1 MTTLTRLNSD
11 MGDILLTNL
20 NTPAQDCTVTV
31 PVVSG
36 KSAYD
41 LAVENGY
48 VGSLQDWLASLSGWK
63 PVDSDFANYLEQH
76 LQLSSLFNGVNSK
89 IEANKAELDARIE
102 ERISE
107 AQAISTKLDNEAQE
121 RIKEAN
127 ELAKQ
132 LLDETT
138 QRVSDASKLR
148 DDLQSEAYERALAMD
163 QLADDILSEQVN
175 RVNEIKNT
183 VDLINQ
189 EVAARSNA
197 IDTVSNNLLNE
208 QKARQSD
215 ISALVSD
222 IDSLDSKVNSNHTF
236 ILENYTTTS
245 DATTE
250 TANQIKALKTTYIDP
265 ELNKKATV
273 TSVEQVENSIT
284 NINGELVT
292 VGNKLS
298 GVIAESGKNKQD
310 IAAVWTDMRVRVEAE
325 SALST
330 RIDNVIATT
339 YEHDARI
346 VAETKARTDA
356 DSAMASDISA
366 MSTRVGNTEG
376 KITTLE
382 EITSNT
388 DSTVSQ
394 VSTKLDG
401 LVKDVAGKA
410 NASALNDYYTKAAT
424 DEVVSKATTKL
435 TAEYKSEILDS
446 LTIKDTR
453 DTNELPKYYW
463 ANHPRRRVIEFKW
476 GFSVG
481 YPLGNGGYGTL
492 ETTVPWNDS
501 TGGAIQQVFKT
512 ADNLN
517 TATRHSIDGDN
528 WSNWKSDINDLT
540 SLVNTKASSTAL
552 SNLES
557 TVNRIDGKVIANSQA
572 ITSLEGSIETV
583 NNNLSTKASGQ
594 AVSDLTNRVI
604 QTEKDISSNSNSI
617 TTLNNT
623 VDSINGDLATRAKA
637 TAVSELSNRVDKTE
651 SSISSNSAA
660 ITTLNNSVSGKADS
674 TAMTA
679 LSNRVTDT
687 EAGVVANTNSIT
699 HLTNRVGTTEGKITG
714 LEEVTSTTNSSLSQ
728 VSKKLDNL
736 VTTVDG
742 KASSQALSDVS
753 SRVTAAEGTLTS
765 QGQSISKLTNDLDT
779 TNNAVNT
786 KASAD
791 SVSALTNR
799 VSETEGKVTSNS
811 NALTALTN
819 RVTTTEGDIAK
830 KADASVL
837 VDYYTKTKAD
847 EAIAGNISTYDAN
860 LRIGGSNL
868 YHESLLMP
876 GWLNAGDGQ
885 VSGNFPDAH
894 DPNYYPCKPNEK
906 FAGTFYDLNGVTLQG
921 GAGYL
926 CFYDADKNFISG
938 TAWII
943 GDVFKTTYITAPLRT
958 AFYRYATHAK
968 GVKAKLEYGTKATDW
983 SPSDIDI
990 KKTIDVNASAIS
1002 GLSTRVDNNEGN
1014 ITSQGTSINNLQNSI
1029 STINNSLST
1038 KADSSALSSLDNRVT
1053 SIDGR
1058 TTANANSITS
1068 LQGSVETINGTL
1080 TTKANSSALNNYY
1093 TKQDSDS
1100 AIAGKISEF
1109 KTNYVLP
1116 ELGKKFDAS
1125 AISAYYNKSD
1135 TDSAITSKID
1145 SFKANY
1151 VDTELGKKFNAS
1163 AINNYFN
1170 KAETNQAITT
1180 ATTELNASLA
1190 KKVNNDDIPSIVEL
1204 SQTGKRHLVST
1215 VGLDVNTYYPV
1226 CFNVDGKKS
1235 RITMSVSLGQ
1245 SKASWATH
1253 GAGWSGHIEVT
1264 QRAGR
1269 WGSNDPDITIERF
1282 AYYHCAQSP
1291 VIRVGQ
1297 IWQAS
1302 KAIFYLRGGTE
1313 YFFYVDNNVGNPEL
1327 YTSRQVFYEEYGVY
1341 CEPIAYD
1348 KSLEPKS
1355 FKTEIQNN
1363 ASALTTLKAEVKEVD
1378 GKVVAT
1384 ASRLDTVSTTVG
1396 NHTASIQQHAE
1407 SIDGIKTNWTLK
1419 LNANGRISGMTL
1431 MNDGRT
1437 SEFAIE
1443 ADNFYVGAIDSAY
1456 KPFQVKTVGWTGVDG
1471 RSYPSGVYINNAVI
1485 ADLDAKVIR
1494 AGTITADKLA
1504 IGTPNNLVSNF
1515 SKTNSGNGWV
1525 NYTGIHS
1532 YTSFDGTNTPCMEL
1546 HTQWSIQVQSDK
1558 FKVDPAKSYEFTV
1571 WLFSEGGNT
1580 VGSDYIGINAF
1591 DNGGNYIV
1599 LTAFDANNPN
1609 SNWDDGNPYF
1619 WIRGHGDNYRNKWVK
1634 YTGYVLAAGTDLS
1647 SIKGVL
1653 GLNVD
1658 RCFRFKSNTDSVWFR
1673 ILNYYNDGT
1682 TINRLYMAHPTVREV
1697 DTNSLIETVNNKKA
1711 TSNLYYPGTTLIDG
1725 GKIQTDSITAD
1736 RIQIGSLGR
1745 DRLDSSFTQSID
1757 ATKTASDRV
1766 TAAIKNSSNW
1776 DGVSDNLTISRNSIS
1791 GSKDLANLW
1800 TNQLFDPAFPQFAST
1815 SISIWGNRYVKELQ
1829 GSKGLELRGRHNIGD
1844 WRTRFYV
1851 KPGEKYHISFIGYNY
1866 SGVGFYTGL
1875 WVTNGNNT
1883 SANLLEWS
1891 AYVPCNI
1898 VGETGGNW
1906 KLWEAVYTVPDNFDS
1921 SEPLAAVVHFFLDTI
1936 DYSPVHVVIGNLVVK
1951 KVISESAIDSNLVN
1965 RSKQAKQL
1973 VDDIISDNKITPD
1986 EKQTL
1991 LVTYKQVANDNDIW
2005 RNQAYLIGLD
2015 YTRQLNAANTVI
2027 SVNRPYLGWVCRS
2040 DALTQTDTLNAG
2052 ERTTLMNAISE
2063 YHAAN
2068 QDLAQ
2073 RVGSNL
2079 RSTGQ
2084 SALST
2089 ANTANSRIDSL
2100 INEINN
2106 DNILTATEK
2115 SYLYDRWL
2123 EIVRFNNQLNYDLP
2137 NVYGDWMDKSNQY
2150 DIYYNQVQ
2158 SLISN
2163 YVSPNLNISTDI
2175 SSYSA
2180 YGTSGGAAVRE
2191 TMYRYYAGEE
2201 EMRVRMTRNI
2211 KGRADNAGGVAAG
2224 ARDLLNRWKANG
2236 NGTLYIDDNHIAV
2249 NKIGANEIAAGA
2261 INADH
2266 IYGGTITGDKI
2277 KSGAITANKI
2287 SVTSLDAI
2295 SANLGSIKVRNA
2307 NIGEAEVDTLNIR
2320 GQAVTVTSA
2329 VTQTTFFDAKTSA
2342 NTDAIYLYTGGVV
2355 VAVEFSLISCNPE
2368 GSGSF
2373 LVECYVNDVVKGS
2386 WNLSGTFGYYPSMF
2400 FPFSVATGTEQT
2412 KVHIKVTSKGA
2423 KIGSQGYF
2431 FKVTGLKR

>member
-20 NTPAQDCTVTV
+20 NTPAQDCTVTM

-76 LQLSSLFNGVNSK
+76 LQLSALFNGVNSK
-89 IEANKAELDARIE
+89 IEANKAELDTRIE

-107 AQAISTKLDNEAQE
+107 ARAISTKLDNEAQE
-121 RIKEAN
+121 RIKKAN
-127 ELAKQ
+127 ELSKQ
-132 LLDETT
+132 LLDETA
-138 QRVSDASKLR
+138 QRVADTSKLR

-175 RVNEIKNT
+175 RVNEIKDT

-189 EVAARSNA
+189 EVAARASA
-197 IDTVSNNLLNE
+197 IDVVTDNLLNE
-208 QKARQSD
+208 QKARQSG

-222 IDSLDSKVNSNHTF
+222 MDSLDSKVNSNHTF
-236 ILENYTTTS
+236 ILENYSTTS
-245 DATTE
+245 DANTE

-310 IAAVWTDMRVRVEAE
+310 IAAVWTDMQVRVTNE
-325 SALST
+325 SAMST
-330 RIDNVIATT
+330 RIDNVVATT
-339 YEHDARI
+339 YDHDARI

-356 DSAMASDISA
+356 DSVMASDISA

-453 DTNELPKYYW
+453 DTNELPRYYW
-463 ANHPRRRVIEFKW
+463 ANHPRKRVIEFKV
-476 GFSVG
+476 GSSIG
-481 YPLGNGGYGTL
+481 YPLGFNWYGTL
-492 ETTVPWNDS
+492 ETTVPWQDIS
-501 TGGAIQQVFKT
+501 GGAIQQVFKSE
-512 ADNLN
+512 DNLK

-540 SLVNTKASSTAL
+540 SLVNTKASSSAL

-594 AVSDLTNRVI
+594 AVSDLTNRVT

-617 TTLNNT
+617 TTLNNS
-623 VDSINGDLATRAKA
+623 VDLINGDLATRAKA

-660 ITTLNNSVSGKADS
+660 ITTLNNTVSGKADS

-687 EAGVVANTNSIT
+687 EAGVVANTNNIT

-714 LEEVTSTTNSSLSQ
+714 LEEVTTTTNSSLSQ

-742 KASSQALSDVS
+742 KASSQALNDVS
-753 SRVTAAEGTLTS
+753 SRVSKAEGTLTS
-765 QGQSISKLTNDLDT
+765 QGQSITKLTNDLDT

-819 RVTTTEGDIAK
+819 RVTTTEGDITK

-847 EAIAGNISTYDAN
+847 EAIAGEIRNYDAN
-860 LRIGGSNL
+860 LKIGGTNL
-868 YHESLLMP
+868 YHESLLI
-876 GWLNAGDGQ
+876 AGCLLAEAG
-885 VSGNFPDAH
+885 VPWGGFPDAH

-906 FAGTFYDLNGVTLQG
+906 FAGTFYDLNGVTSQG

-938 TAWII
+938 TPWIVR
-943 GDVFKTTYITAPLRT
+943 DVFKTTYITAPLRT
-958 AFYRYATHAK
+958 AYYRYATHAK

-983 SPSDIDI
+983 SPSDVDI

-1002 GLSTRVDNNEGN
+1002 GLTTRVTTAEGN
-1014 ITSQGTSINNLQNSI
+1014 ITSQGTSITNLQNSI
-1029 STINNSLST
+1029 SAINNSLST
-1038 KADSSALSSLDNRVT
+1038 KADSSALSTLDNRVT

-1058 TTANANSITS
+1058 VTTNANSITT
-1068 LQGSVETINGTL
+1068 LQGNVTTINNNL
-1080 TTKANSSALNNYY
+1080 ATKANASALSNYY
-1093 TKQDSDS
+1093 TKAQADS
-1100 AIAGKISEF
+1100 AISGKVDEFKSTYSETILPTDKDISRANTWSRIVYSKKAPYISENVIPDYSYLVNYKKHSEDYF
-1109 KTNYVLP
+1109 TEGNTMAVPVDNSISYYRAVITVSSAKVINLGNLTGDDAHAVYVDNVKVHSASSYSTNPCSFSVTAGEHIIDIIVNNGGGNAGFSSTNTLSSQVDSMYAVKLVYKDT
-1116 ELGKKFDAS
+1116 ELNAT
-1125 AISAYYNKSD
+1125 AISNTYTKAEA
-1135 TDSAITSKID
+1135 DSVTTSKIEA
-1145 SFKANY
+1145 FKSSY
-1151 VDTELGKKFNAS
+1151 VDNELGKKFNAS

-1245 SKASWATH
+1245 SQASWATH

-1327 YTSRQVFYEEYGVY
+1327 YTSRQVFYEDYGVY

-1378 GKVVAT
+1378 GRVVAT

-1396 NHTASIQQHAE
+1396 NHTASIQQHSE
-1407 SIDGIKTNWTLK
+1407 SIDGIKTNWTLR
-1419 LNANGRISGMTL
+1419 LNSNGRVSGMTL

-1471 RSYPSGVYINNAVI
+1471 RSYPSGVYINNAI
-1485 ADLDAKVIR
+1485 IGDLDAKVIR
-1494 AGTITADKLA
+1494 AGTITGDKIKA
-1504 IGTPNNLVSNF
+1504 GSI
-1515 SKTNSGNGWV
+1515 
-1525 NYTGIHS
+1525 TG
-1532 YTSFDGTNTPCMEL
+1532 
-1546 HTQWSIQVQSDK
+1546 DK
-1558 FKVDPAKSYEFTV
+1558 IE
-1571 WLFSEGGNT
+1571 
-1580 VGSDYIGINAF
+1580 
-1591 DNGGNYIV
+1591 
-1599 LTAFDANNPN
+1599 
-1609 SNWDDGNPYF
+1609 
-1619 WIRGHGDNYRNKWVK
+1619 
-1634 YTGYVLAAGTDLS
+1634 AG
-1647 SIKGVL
+1647 
-1653 GLNVD
+1653 
-1658 RCFRFKSNTDSVWFR
+1658 
-1673 ILNYYNDGT
+1673 
-1682 TINRLYMAHPTVREV
+1682 
-1697 DTNSLIETVNNKKA
+1697 
-1711 TSNLYYPGTTLIDG
+1711 
-1725 GKIQTDSITAD
+1725 SITAD

-1745 DRLDSSFTQSID
+1745 DRLDNSFTQSID
-1757 ATKTASDRV
+1757 DTKSKIDNLQVGGRNLAIGQDFNILTSKAGWSRRRLTILSNQLDPFGGQSAIKATSIGVDSSIYIVDSGYRGNSLSLMAEEGGTYTLSVYMRSDTPRDFTIRMTSRNVFNNVKLTDKWQKYTV
-1766 TAAIKNSSNW
+1766 TAEHVAGQLVKIELGGYSVWNSSDEQPSIYFSHLKYEKGNKATDW
-1776 DGVSDNLTISRNSIS
+1776 TPAPEDVQDGINTVDNKV
-1791 GSKDLANLW
+1791 KDI
-1800 TNQLFDPAFPQFAST
+1800 FD
-1815 SISIWGNRYVKELQ
+1815 
-1829 GSKGLELRGRHNIGD
+1829 
-1844 WRTRFYV
+1844 
-1851 KPGEKYHISFIGYNY
+1851 
-1866 SGVGFYTGL
+1866 
-1875 WVTNGNNT
+1875 
-1883 SANLLEWS
+1883 
-1891 AYVPCNI
+1891 
-1898 VGETGGNW
+1898 
-1906 KLWEAVYTVPDNFDS
+1906 
-1921 SEPLAAVVHFFLDTI
+1921 
-1936 DYSPVHVVIGNLVVK
+1936 
-1951 KVISESAIDSNLVN
+1951 
-1965 RSKQAKQL
+1965 
-1973 VDDIISDNKITPD
+1973 DNKITPD

-1991 LVTYKQVANDNDIW
+1991 LVTYKQIANDNDIW

-2015 YTRQLNAANTVI
+2015 YTRQVNAVNTVL
-2027 SVNRPYLGWVCRS
+2027 SGSRPYLGWVCRS

-2079 RSTGQ
+2079 RTTGQ
-2084 SALST
+2084 NALST
-2089 ANTANSRIDSL
+2089 ANTANGAAATAQNRADSAYNSANYLERYDVDLDSYKTTGKYFVRSLTQGEVIPGTDNELKRWMYLVVDGAVPERITQTAWHDQTPDKVWTRVWVGYWQPWKRQTDTQHVKNL
-2100 INEINN
+2100 IG
-2106 DNILTATEK
+2106 D
-2115 SYLYDRWL
+2115 
-2123 EIVRFNNQLNYDLP
+2123 P
-2137 NVYGDWMDKSNQY
+2137 NVNT
-2150 DIYYNQVQ
+2150 I
-2158 SLISN
+2158 
-2163 YVSPNLNISTDI
+2163 
-2175 SSYSA
+2175 
-2180 YGTSGGAAVRE
+2180 
-2191 TMYRYYAGEE
+2191 
-2201 EMRVRMTRNI
+2201 
-2211 KGRADNAGGVAAG
+2211 AAG

-2236 NGTLYIDDNHIAV
+2236 NGTLYIDDQHIAV

-2266 IYGGTITGDKI
+2266 IYGDSITGDKI
-2277 KSGAITANKI
+2277 K
-2287 SVTSLDAI
+2287 
-2295 SANLGSIKVRNA
+2295 
-2307 NIGEAEVDTLNIR
+2307 
-2320 GQAVTVTSA
+2320 
-2329 VTQTTFFDAKTSA
+2329 A
-2342 NTDAIYLYTGGVV
+2342 NTEINAPKIKGGEININENFKVD
-2355 VAVEFSLISCNPE
+2355 SQ
-2368 GSGSF
+2368 G
-2373 LVECYVNDVVKGS
+2373 
-2386 WNLSGTFGYYPSMF
+2386 NLTARSGTFEGTVLAENISGTIDVASLKKSAWMGGYNLHLKHGGYIDYATYRPTVIPSRGAILSTFPEF
-2400 FPFSVATGTEQT
+2400 FQVAELTYTIHLET
-2412 KVHIKVTSKGA
+2412 KYALNITQFLSRVDDTLDINVYQYGSLTYTIKYTSGNRREISIPLPKG
-2423 KIGSQGYF
+2423 F
-2431 FKVTGLKR
+2431 CTLEFKVKNTKGGASGLVLLGDFVDNDAIKFA

>member
-20 NTPAQDCTVTV
+20 NTPTQDCTVTM
-31 PVVSG
+31 PVISG

-48 VGSLQDWLASLSGWK
+48 VGSLQDWLSSLSGWQ
-63 PVDSDFANYLEQH
+63 PIDSDFANYLEQH

-89 IEANKAELDARIE
+89 IEANKAELDTRIE

-107 AQAISTKLDNEAQE
+107 ARAISTKLENEAQE

-132 LLDETT
+132 LLDETA
-138 QRVSDASKLR
+138 QRVADASKLR

-183 VDLINQ
+183 VELINQ

-197 IDTVSNNLLNE
+197 IDVVTDNLLNE

-215 ISALVSD
+215 ISTLVSD
-222 IDSLDSKVNSNHTF
+222 MDSLDSKVNSNHTF
-236 ILENYTTTS
+236 ILENYSTTS
-245 DATTE
+245 DTNTE

-265 ELNKKATV
+265 ALNTKATV
-273 TSVEQVENSIT
+273 TAVEQVQTSIT

-292 VGNKLS
+292 VGSKLD

-310 IAAVWTDMRVRVEAE
+310 IAAVWTDMQVRVDAE

-330 RIDNVIATT
+330 RIDNVVATT
-339 YEHDARI
+339 YDHDARI

-453 DTNELPKYYW
+453 DTNELPRYYW
-463 ANHPRRRVIEFKW
+463 ANHPRKRVIEFKV
-476 GFSVG
+476 GSSIG
-481 YPLGNGGYGTL
+481 YPLGFNWYGTL
-492 ETTVPWNDS
+492 ETTVPWQDIS
-501 TGGAIQQVFKT
+501 GGAIQQVFKSE
-512 ADNLN
+512 DNLK

-540 SLVNTKASSTAL
+540 SLVNTKASSSAL

-594 AVSDLTNRVI
+594 AVSDLTNRVT

-617 TTLNNT
+617 TTLNNS
-623 VDSINGDLATRAKA
+623 VDLINGDLATRAKA

-660 ITTLNNSVSGKADS
+660 ITTLNNTVSGKADS

-687 EAGVVANTNSIT
+687 EAGVVANTNNIT

-714 LEEVTSTTNSSLSQ
+714 LEEVTTTTNSSLSQ

-742 KASSQALSDVS
+742 KASSQALNDVS
-753 SRVTAAEGTLTS
+753 SRVSKAEGTLTS
-765 QGQSISKLTNDLDT
+765 QGQSITKLTNDLDT
-779 TNNAVNT
+779 TNNNVNT

-799 VSETEGKVTSNS
+799 VTETEGKVTSTS

-819 RVTTTEGDIAK
+819 RVTTTEGEITK

-847 EAIAGNISTYDAN
+847 EAIAGKIEQFNAS
-860 LRIGGSNL
+860 LEIGGRNFITGMGNERILNYGSWEFYKL
-868 YHESLLMP
+868 STSLIS
-876 GWLNAGDGQ
+876 GNTYI
-885 VSGNFPDAH
+885 VSGQIIN
-894 DPNYYPCKPNEK
+894 PNNEIIAFGLNDDGGVNYKLIKLDINKPFIATDEMSSRGFFSIANQTGNSTVI
-906 FAGTFYDLNGVTLQG
+906 F
-921 GAGYL
+921 
-926 CFYDADKNFISG
+926 KNI
-938 TAWII
+938 
-943 GDVFKTTYITAPLRT
+943 
-958 AFYRYATHAK
+958 
-968 GVKAKLEYGTKATDW
+968 KLESGNKATDW
-983 SPSDIDI
+983 TPAPEDTD
-990 KKTIDVNASAIS
+990 ASIAASATAIS
-1002 GLSTRVDNNEGN
+1002 GLTTRVTNNEGN
-1014 ITSQGTSINNLQNSI
+1014 ITSQGTSITNLQNSV
-1029 STINNSLST
+1029 STINNTLNT
-1038 KADSSALSSLDNRVT
+1038 KADSSALSTLDNKVT
-1053 SIDGR
+1053 SIDGKV
-1058 TTANANSITS
+1058 TTNANSITS
-1068 LQGSVETINGTL
+1068 LQGNVTTINNNL
-1080 TTKANSSALNNYY
+1080 ATKADASALSNYY
-1093 TKQDSDS
+1093 TKAQADS
-1100 AIAGKISEF
+1100 AISGKVDEF
-1109 KTNYVLP
+1109 KSTYSETILPTDKDTSRANTWSRIVYSKKAPYIGDSVVPDYSYLVNYKKHSEDYFTEGNTMAVPVDNSISYYRAVFVVNSAKVINLGNLTGDDAHAVYIDNFKVHSAGGYSTNPCSFQVTAGEHTIDIIVNNGYGQAGFSSTNTLSSQVDSMYAVKLVYKST
-1116 ELGKKFDAS
+1116 ELNAT
-1125 AISAYYNKSD
+1125 AISNTYTKAQA
-1135 TDSAITSKID
+1135 DSVITSKIET
-1145 SFKANY
+1145 FKSGY

-1170 KAETNQAITT
+1170 KAETNQAIST

-1215 VGLDVNTYYPV
+1215 VGLDTEKYYPV
-1226 CFNVDGKKS
+1226 CFNVNDKKS

-1253 GAGWSGHIEVT
+1253 GAGWSGHLEVT
-1264 QRAGR
+1264 QRACG

-1327 YTSRQVFYEEYGVY
+1327 YTSRQVFYAEYGVY

-1348 KSLEPKS
+1348 KSLEPNS

-1363 ASALTTLKAEVKEVD
+1363 ASALTTLKAEVREVD

-1419 LNANGRISGMTL
+1419 LNSNGRISGMTL

-1443 ADNFYVGAIDSAY
+1443 ADNFYVGAVDSAY

-1471 RSYPSGVYINNAVI
+1471 RSYPSGVYINNAI
-1485 ADLDAKVIR
+1485 IGDLDAKVIR
-1494 AGTITADKLA
+1494 AGTITGDKIKA
-1504 IGTPNNLVSNF
+1504 
-1515 SKTNSGNGWV
+1515 
-1525 NYTGIHS
+1525 
-1532 YTSFDGTNTPCMEL
+1532 
-1546 HTQWSIQVQSDK
+1546 
-1558 FKVDPAKSYEFTV
+1558 
-1571 WLFSEGGNT
+1571 
-1580 VGSDYIGINAF
+1580 GS
-1591 DNGGNYIV
+1591 
-1599 LTAFDANNPN
+1599 
-1609 SNWDDGNPYF
+1609 
-1619 WIRGHGDNYRNKWVK
+1619 
-1634 YTGYVLAAGTDLS
+1634 
-1647 SIKGVL
+1647 
-1653 GLNVD
+1653 
-1658 RCFRFKSNTDSVWFR
+1658 
-1673 ILNYYNDGT
+1673 
-1682 TINRLYMAHPTVREV
+1682 
-1697 DTNSLIETVNNKKA
+1697 
-1711 TSNLYYPGTTLIDG
+1711 
-1725 GKIQTDSITAD
+1725 
-1736 RIQIGSLGR
+1736 
-1745 DRLDSSFTQSID
+1745 
-1757 ATKTASDRV
+1757 
-1766 TAAIKNSSNW
+1766 
-1776 DGVSDNLTISRNSIS
+1776 
-1791 GSKDLANLW
+1791 
-1800 TNQLFDPAFPQFAST
+1800 
-1815 SISIWGNRYVKELQ
+1815 
-1829 GSKGLELRGRHNIGD
+1829 
-1844 WRTRFYV
+1844 
-1851 KPGEKYHISFIGYNY
+1851 
-1866 SGVGFYTGL
+1866 
-1875 WVTNGNNT
+1875 
-1883 SANLLEWS
+1883 
-1891 AYVPCNI
+1891 
-1898 VGETGGNW
+1898 
-1906 KLWEAVYTVPDNFDS
+1906 
-1921 SEPLAAVVHFFLDTI
+1921 
-1936 DYSPVHVVIGNLVVK
+1936 
-1951 KVISESAIDSNLVN
+1951 
-1965 RSKQAKQL
+1965 
-1973 VDDIISDNKITPD
+1973 
-1986 EKQTL
+1986 
-1991 LVTYKQVANDNDIW
+1991 
-2005 RNQAYLIGLD
+2005 
-2015 YTRQLNAANTVI
+2015 
-2027 SVNRPYLGWVCRS
+2027 
-2040 DALTQTDTLNAG
+2040 
-2052 ERTTLMNAISE
+2052 
-2063 YHAAN
+2063 
-2068 QDLAQ
+2068 
-2073 RVGSNL
+2073 
-2079 RSTGQ
+2079 
-2084 SALST
+2084 
-2089 ANTANSRIDSL
+2089 
-2100 INEINN
+2100 
-2106 DNILTATEK
+2106 
-2115 SYLYDRWL
+2115 
-2123 EIVRFNNQLNYDLP
+2123 
-2137 NVYGDWMDKSNQY
+2137 
-2150 DIYYNQVQ
+2150 
-2158 SLISN
+2158 
-2163 YVSPNLNISTDI
+2163 
-2175 SSYSA
+2175 
-2180 YGTSGGAAVRE
+2180 
-2191 TMYRYYAGEE
+2191 
-2201 EMRVRMTRNI
+2201 
-2211 KGRADNAGGVAAG
+2211 
-2224 ARDLLNRWKANG
+2224 
-2236 NGTLYIDDNHIAV
+2236 
-2249 NKIGANEIAAGA
+2249 
-2261 INADH
+2261 
-2266 IYGGTITGDKI
+2266 ITGDKI
-2277 KSGAITANKI
+2277 EAGAITASKI

-2329 VTQTTFFDAKTSA
+2329 ITQTTFFDAKTSA
-2342 NTDAIYLYTGGVV
+2342 NTDAIYLYTGGVS

-2400 FPFSVATGTEQT
+2400 FPFLVATGTEQT